1 MEVVREVPTLP
12 QKKSQEVK
20 WVLTEMFWPEL
31 WKAEANDKCR
41 YMKIS
46 ARETRRGK

>member
-1 MEVVREVPTLP
+1 MEVVRKVLTPL

-20 WVLTEMFWPEL
+20 WVLMGMFWPEL
-31 WKAEANDKCR
+31 WKVETNDKCR

-46 ARETRRGK
+46 ARETRGEK